1 MQKGFIMKIKAEN
14 KALRQ
19 QAGYTLIELSITVAI
34 IAVLV
39 MTGLYGV
46 PRILDTN
53 KVTTTAQQITLATAN
68 YSKLASSSTDTTW
81 ATTGTLYAAA
91 TAVPL
96 TGMGVWSDENILKS
110 TTTPPVFYGLQH
122 AFGGSIY
129 SRNATVGIAN
139 YLSANE
145 GYILKLEKVPA
156 KNCFALA
163 SSFGNTAMQI
173 EIDSGATPTA
183 GPITAEPTGATIVKA
198 AGSNLNNTT
207 LATQCQL
214 NPTVAKS
221 VYLWFQY

>member
-1 MQKGFIMKIKAEN
+1 MKIKAEN

-81 ATTGTLYAAA
+81 ATTGTLYATG

-110 TTTPPVFYGLQH
+110 TAPTPVFYGLQH

-129 SRNATVGIAN
+129 SRNATVGITN
-139 YLSANE
+139 YLGANE

-173 EIDSGATPTA
+173 EIDSSATPAA
-183 GPITAEPTGATIVKA
+183 GPITAEPTGATIVKV
-198 AGSNLNNTT
+198 AGSSLVNTT
-207 LATQCQL
+207 LATQCQT